1 MQQKKKSTTSPYIFQ
16 EREDFYIE
24 NTRKNISTRSGN
36 DINLDQ
42 INITPS
48 VSATRTSGRR
58 TKGLMS
64 TRGRNLKYCF
74 GDPSSLRSVG
84 MTYSLKILFVINTY
98 IITYNIF
105 KTIIILA
112 KKLSTLQQYF
122 NFALKKIANFIF
134 YTQKV

>member
-1 MQQKKKSTTSPYIFQ
+1 MQQKKSTTSPYIFQ

-24 NTRKNISTRSGN
+24 NTKNTISTRPGN

-42 INITPS
+42 INS
-48 VSATRTSGRR
+48 VSAIRTSGRR
-58 TKGLMS
+58 PKGLKS

-84 MTYSLKILFVINTY
+84 MTYSLKILFVINTN

-105 KTIIILA
+105 KTIIILV

-122 NFALKKIANFIF
+122 NFA
-134 YTQKV
+134 